1 MRESIRTAPEDKAA
15 LLRLAR
21 PELLEIAGYE
31 PVEPIETV
39 AREYGI
45 PTDQIAKLDGNEN
58 LYGPAPAVVEAV
70 ARSVL
75 EIYSDPDQRSL
86 REALEV
92 YTGLPNRMIVAG
104 HGSDELIDLV
114 GRALL
119 ANGDRIL
126 ECTPTFGMYRFTAAV
141 CGAEVINVPRR
152 DDFSL
157 NLAAIERAIDQRTKA
172 IFLPSPN
179 NPTGNL
185 LSRRELDAC
194 LSLGPAVVVD
204 EAYIEFA
211 GMEFSYA
218 PLVAERENLI
228 VLRTFSKWA
237 GLAGL
242 RLGYGLMPVAF
253 ADLLRVIKPP
263 YTPNVASEV
272 AGVASLQHREELM
285 LRVREILA
293 ERDRL
298 MVALKEVPYLTPLPS
313 SGNFILCRVAG
324 GQAEL
329 LRDRLRER
337 GVFVRYFDDPA
348 IRDCIRISVAR
359 PHESRLLLEAL
370 ARVAP

>member
-1 MRESIRTAPEDKAA
+1 MGESTRTAPADGDA

-21 PELLEIAGYE
+21 PELLKMAGYE

-39 AREYGI
+39 AREYGV
-45 PTDQIAKLDGNEN
+45 PTDRIAKLDGNEN
-58 LYGPAPAVVEAV
+58 LYGPAPAVAEAV
-70 ARSVL
+70 GRSVL

-92 YTGLPNRMIVAG
+92 YTGLPNGMIVAG

-119 ANGDRIL
+119 AKGDRIL

-141 CGAEVINVPRR
+141 CGTEVINVPRQT
-152 DDFSL
+152 DFSL
-157 NLAAIERAIDQRTKA
+157 DLPAVERAIDDRTKV

-185 LSRRELDAC
+185 LSHAELDAC
-194 LSLGPAVVVD
+194 LSFGPAVVID

-211 GMEFSYA
+211 GLEFSYA
-218 PLVAERENLI
+218 PLVAERDNLI

-285 LRVREILA
+285 VHVREILA

-298 MVALKEVPYLTPLPS
+298 MVALSEVPYLTPLPS
-313 SGNFILCRVAG
+313 AGNFILCRVAG
-324 GQAEL
+324 GQAKR

-337 GVFVRYFDDPA
+337 GVFIRHFDDPA

-370 ARVAP
+370 AEVVP

>member
-1 MRESIRTAPEDKAA
+1 MTQTDKAG

-21 PELLEIAGYE
+21 PELLGMAGYE
-31 PVEPIETV
+31 PVEPIETM
-39 AREYGI
+39 ARRYGV
-45 PTDQIAKLDGNEN
+45 PTDRIAKLDGNEN
-58 LYGPAPAVVEAV
+58 MYGPAPAVAEAV
-70 ARSVL
+70 SRSVL

-119 ANGDRIL
+119 AKGDRIL
-126 ECTPTFGMYRFTAAV
+126 ECPPTFGMYRFTAAV
-141 CGAEVINVPRR
+141 CGAEVIDVPRR

-157 NLAAIERAIDQRTKA
+157 DLPAVERAIDDRTKA

-185 LSRRELDAC
+185 LTRRELDAC
-194 LSLGPAVVVD
+194 LSMGPAVVVD
-204 EAYIEFA
+204 EAYIEFT
-211 GMEFSYA
+211 GLQFSYA
-218 PLVAERENLI
+218 PLVPDRENLI

-285 LRVREILA
+285 EHVREIVA

-298 MVALKEVPYLTPLPS
+298 MGALEDVPYLTPLPS
-313 SGNFILCRVAG
+313 SANFILCRVAG
-324 GQAEL
+324 GEAKR

-337 GVFVRYFDDPA
+337 GVFVRYFDEPS

-359 PHESRLLLEAL
+359 PFESNLLLEAL
-370 ARVAP
+370 AEVAP

>member
-1 MRESIRTAPEDKAA
+1 MR
-15 LLRLAR
+15 LVR
-21 PELLEIAGYE
+21 PELLGMAGYE
-31 PVEPIETV
+31 PVEPVEV
-39 AREYGI
+39 MARRYGV
-45 PTDQIAKLDGNEN
+45 PTDRIAKLDGNEN
-58 LYGPAPAVVEAV
+58 TYGPARAV
-70 ARSVL
+70 AQAVAEAVL

-92 YTGLPNRMIVAG
+92 YTGLPNALIVAG
-104 HGSDELIDLV
+104 HGSDELIDLI

-119 ANGDRIL
+119 AKGDKIL

-141 CGAEVINVPRR
+141 CGAEVIDVPRR
-152 DDFSL
+152 EDFTL
-157 NLAAIERAIDQRTKA
+157 DLAGLERAVDSRTKA

-185 LSRRELDAC
+185 LSEAEVNAC
-194 LSLGPAVVVD
+194 LELGPAVVVD

-211 GMEFSYA
+211 GLEHSFA
-218 PLVAERENLI
+218 PLVLKRDNLI

-237 GLAGL
+237 ALAGL
-242 RLGYGLMPVAF
+242 RLGYGLMPEPV

-285 LRVREILA
+285 VHVREIVA

-298 MVALKEVPYLTPLPS
+298 MGALREVPYLTPMDS
-313 SGNFILCRVAG
+313 TGNFILCRVRG
-324 GQAEL
+324 GDARR

-337 GVFVRYFDDPA
+337 GVFIRYFDEPA
-348 IRDCIRISVAR
+348 IRDCVRISVAR
-359 PHESRLLLEAL
+359 PRESKLLLDAL
-370 ARVAP
+370 REVQP